1 MEYFILISWQLEKF
15 IGGILKVDLQ
25 LSIKHEMIYLC
36 FVPSLTKNS
45 GTPKATPPRMSEYS
59 VRYIL
64 TFS

>member
-1 MEYFILISWQLEKF
+1 MEYFNFLTEK
-15 IGGILKVDLQ
+15 IHWKVKKQVDLQ